1 MIKSHRKKDEAKLS
15 HHDLWTIIRNWAGN
29 EASMVLHHVPLE
41 IKLAYQEAHE
51 FRGREENGACS
62 DVLLQNIDLNR
73 RGFDLIDKHDENI
86 WHDRH
91 GSQANQNAEQNRAQ
105 VCTTYTCIFEL
116 DFQMPALPLE
126 AALACLQ
133 GVTSHYVEK
142 FSDQALMLP
151 IDKRSMETMV
161 LNFQALLNVF
171 LA

>member
-1 MIKSHRKKDEAKLS
+1 MSFAGEKK
-15 HHDLWTIIRNWAGN
+15 
-29 EASMVLHHVPLE
+29 MV
-41 IKLAYQEAHE
+41 
-51 FRGREENGACS
+51 ACS

>member
-1 MIKSHRKKDEAKLS
+1 MSF
-15 HHDLWTIIRNWAGN
+15 AG
-29 EASMVLHHVPLE
+29 EKEMV
-41 IKLAYQEAHE
+41 
-51 FRGREENGACS
+51 ACN

-73 RGFDLIDKHDENI
+73 RGFDLIDKHDKNI

-91 GSQANQNAEQNRAQ
+91 GSQANQNAEQNRGQ
-105 VCTTYTCIFEL
+105 VCKTYTCNWIGFPNASITTGSSFGL
-116 DFQMPALPLE
+116 FARRH
-126 AALACLQ
+126 
-133 GVTSHYVEK
+133 GHYVEK